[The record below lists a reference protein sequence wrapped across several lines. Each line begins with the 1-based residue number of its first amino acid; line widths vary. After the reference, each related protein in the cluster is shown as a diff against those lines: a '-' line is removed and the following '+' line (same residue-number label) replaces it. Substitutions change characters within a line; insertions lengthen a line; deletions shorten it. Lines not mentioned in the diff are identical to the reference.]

1 MFEFQIL
8 RYEGSDYPDELVIEL
23 SSHENPESSETIFH
37 QDYLSKDLNKSEKD
51 LMQSSITI
59 SAPGIL
65 SILLYIQDKELG
77 VIFPTELLQDIRN
90 VQYFPLYS
98 PAREVDSLEELVENP
113 RILIASSLNNE
124 ETGDF
129 YTSFSFY
136 VYKKYVDL
144 KRTNF
149 IDEIEFNRKHKNL
162 EFESLKLANEC
173 SIQRAL
179 KDDREEELEMTRCRN
194 GIVKGNMEAVVSDLE
209 YQRSELEKVMERGI
223 DKFEKLERYTK
234 SLECHLE
241 ESYNTYDGLNKDVEN
256 ELQALVKQVNSLTLD
271 KRQSENKVKKLESD
285 LRMLE
290 QNLTLE
296 KLRNCAKGMK
306 EDFYKIFKNVL
317 SKETSG

>member
-144 KRTNF
+144 KR
-149 IDEIEFNRKHKNL
+149 
-162 EFESLKLANEC
+162 
-173 SIQRAL
+173 
-179 KDDREEELEMTRCRN
+179 
-194 GIVKGNMEAVVSDLE
+194 G
-209 YQRSELEKVMERGI
+209 
-223 DKFEKLERYTK
+223 
-234 SLECHLE
+234 
-241 ESYNTYDGLNKDVEN
+241 
-256 ELQALVKQVNSLTLD
+256 
-271 KRQSENKVKKLESD
+271 
-285 LRMLE
+285 
-290 QNLTLE
+290 
-296 KLRNCAKGMK
+296 
-306 EDFYKIFKNVL
+306 
-317 SKETSG
+317 SG